1 MAESVDLMQH
11 RSPQTESILD
21 EWTTKMTEVLTKVQ
35 TSLHPPHAD
44 SLTVPIGIKLD
55 GSNYALWSQ
64 VNAIVKGW
72 LINSMDPSLID
83 SIATTFFY
91 GTDTSQ
97 VCDLHRRVTRMRQTG
112 GSIEKYSND
121 LQGLWREIDFRRPN
135 PMKCVVDIQKYNSIL
150 QEERVNIFLDGLDD
164 RLDNIWS
171 DVPQLQPFPT
181 VEQAYAHVRWEDIR
195 QTVMTSVVN
204 TAPGAVMASK
214 GIKASKSYTL
224 TKTGSSA
231 LSNGKSNPS
240 FNTQT
245 QSDGGKC
252 THCGN
257 TRHTRETCF
266 KLHGY
271 PDWWNEFQTRKKREG
286 AASNEGTVLLSFNH
300 RDDGVWI
307 IDSRATD
314 HITFDPNDFSQITPP
329 RQNRITNAN
338 GVTYPVTDIL
348 TKEII
353 GREPDVEMSSGIDMS
368 PRAESILSKSK
379 NAESKQP
386 SGNESPRSSVPEDP
400 SPENIPEVSSPTIP
414 SHTNELDTS
423 AGYVLPFR
431 HNRGKPPNRY
441 SPDIEE
447 KRSKYPIA
455 NYVSEMNLFS
465 DNKAAIDISHN
476 PVQHDRT
483 KHVEVDRHFIKQNL
497 EGKIIQFHFVKSEDQ
512 LANILTKA
520 VSSKN
525 FYNSLDKLCIRNIYA
540 PT

>member
-1 MAESVDLMQH
+1 MQH

-72 LINSMDPSLID
+72 LINSMDPSLIGNF
-83 SIATTFFY
+83 IRFPTAK
-91 GTDTSQ
+91 Q
-97 VCDLHRRVTRMRQTG
+97 VQTG

-171 DVPQLQPFPT
+171 D
-181 VEQAYAHVRWEDIR
+181 AYAHVLWEDIR
-195 QTVMTSVVN
+195 QTVMTSVAN
-204 TAPGAVMASK
+204 TAPGAVIASK

-271 PDWWNEFQTRKKREG
+271 PDWWNEFQTRKKHEG
-286 AASNEGTVLLSFNH
+286 AASNEGTGRAAMVTVEPHLSLISQVESPNNSMPLNDQGNCVL
-300 RDDGVWI
+300 I
-307 IDSRATD
+307 YP
-314 HITFDPNDFSQITPP
+314 TFCLLQ
-329 RQNRITNAN
+329 
-338 GVTYPVTDIL
+338 DIL

-441 SPDIEE
+441 SPDMEE